1 MEFGNYRI
9 FDKGG
14 AAVMRRLIGIII
26 TVVTALAFSGCVRP
40 FRVDG
45 PYSGRIIDAE
55 TSKPIEGVVV
65 DATWYRVYP
74 NVAGSSSKYYDTR
87 ETLTDKNGDFDIPG
101 MGILLFSTIDKPII
115 TIFKAGYDEVG
126 PTPWQAFDLK
136 NIWQFGGRITNREGQ
151 LKVKLRHLSM
161 DERKRRYLDSPSVDA
176 PNKKMKLFIKESNRE
191 MIEIGNSEETLI
203 PVE

>member
-1 MEFGNYRI
+1 
-9 FDKGG
+9 
-14 AAVMRRLIGIII
+14 MRRLLGIII
-26 TVVTALAFSGCVRP
+26 TVVTALTFSGCVRP

-55 TSKPIEGVVV
+55 TNKPIEGVVV
-65 DATWYRVYP
+65 DATWHRGYP

-87 ETLTDKNGDFDIPG
+87 ETLTDKNGDFNIPG
-101 MGILLFSTIDKPII
+101 MGMLFFSTIDKPII

-126 PTPWQAFDLK
+126 PTPWQAFDPK
-136 NIWQFGGRITNREGQ
+136 NIGQFRGRITHHEGQ
-151 LKVKLRHLSM
+151 LKVKLRQLSM
-161 DERKRRYLDSPSVDA
+161 DERKHRHVDSPSVDA
-176 PNKKMKLFIKESNRE
+176 PNKKKKLFIIQRNQE